1 MTSPSGKTA
10 ISRVISEGSAK
21 PLTNP
26 SDMPNVLLH
35 TSDRRKVRT
44 VDNERR
50 NAIERVW
57 VAAWDR
63 GEVDALDELMAEGY
77 QRHGSDEPPLDLA
90 GFKASITA
98 TRSAFPDL
106 VTTIDEI
113 LLDGDRAAIRWH
125 SVGTHTGSLL
135 GVPATGRRVGV
146 SGATFT
152 HFENDRIVE
161 EHVTWDP
168 RALLTALGVISV
180 GQD

>member
-1 MTSPSGKTA
+1 
-10 ISRVISEGSAK
+10 
-21 PLTNP
+21 
-26 SDMPNVLLH
+26 MPTVMLH
-35 TSDRRKVRT
+35 TSEHRKAKT

-50 NAIERVW
+50 TAIERVW

-63 GEVDALDELMAEGY
+63 GEVDALDELMAASY
-77 QRHGSDEPPLDLA
+77 QRHGSDEPSLDLA

-113 LLDGDRAAIRWH
+113 VLDGDQAAIRWH

-135 GVPATGRRVGV
+135 GVPATGRRVRV

-152 HFENDRIVE
+152 HFEDDRIVE